1 MEYVSSKICQRL
13 HFLRRLRVHGV
24 DKDIMI
30 LFYKAAIESI
40 VRYGMVVWFG
50 NLSVKLKS
58 SLQTLIK
65 RAGKII
71 GQVQSTTLNELFV
84 EAVKKHSFKII
95 NDPNHVLCSEYE
107 MMPSGRRYRLPN
119 CRLNRFKFSF
129 VPLSI
134 KILNDQLGCVG

>member
-1 MEYVSSKICQRL
+1 MEYVSSRVCQRL
-13 HFLRRLRVHGV
+13 YFLRKLRVHGV
-24 DKDIMI
+24 DKDIML

-40 VRYGMVVWFG
+40 VRYGMVAWFG

-58 SLQTLIK
+58 QLQTLIK

-71 GQVQSTTLNELFV
+71 GRVPPTTLNELFE
-84 EAVKKHSFKII
+84 EAVRKQSLKIT
-95 NDPNHVLCSEYE
+95 NDPNHVLYSEYE

-134 KILNDQLGCVG
+134 KILNKNK